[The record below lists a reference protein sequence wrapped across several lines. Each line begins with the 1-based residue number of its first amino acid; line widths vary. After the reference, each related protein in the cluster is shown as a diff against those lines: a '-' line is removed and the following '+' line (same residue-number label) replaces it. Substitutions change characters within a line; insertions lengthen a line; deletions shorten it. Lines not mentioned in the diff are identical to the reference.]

1 MTNYLNDD
9 FYDYDINEE
18 GNQKYNDNQNKQKYS
33 QKQKQKQTEAEAL
46 ELTYSHLGRLLQSA
60 EMLAFKLNLIKN
72 GSQLKYQSYDSF
84 NVAEKKDIDTLKYDV
99 INFLDFYEKA
109 IIIHNKNFNYVL
121 PDSINKVIKDLT
133 LWANKAPKNDKRF
146 FTTIL
151 DLIQK
156 GSYDYSAF
164 PDEDSLYEKA
174 KKDNTKFKKD
184 AGFWKTFSVPI
195 LKFLNFLI
203 KDTKEKVKAN
213 PSYKPD
219 IHFGSK
225 HVNNK
230 NLTETLEARK
240 LELKINES
248 LNEVNIILLDFL
260 NKKGDFQL
268 LVNSVMNLNNFY
280 SDFLK
285 KHDKEE
291 LQINSDSLKTLKSF
305 IEKLKSDTK
314 IYNILKDLTIEMDP
328 DNIQ

>member
-1 MTNYLNDD
+1 MYYNKDEL
-9 FYDYDINEE
+9 YDYGINEE
-18 GNQKYNDNQNKQKYS
+18 EGYQKYNEDHYQPKYC

-46 ELTYSHLGRLLQSA
+46 ELTYSHLGRLIQSA

-72 GSQLKYQSYDSF
+72 GAQLKYQYYDSF

-109 IIIHNKNFNYVL
+109 IIIHNKKYNYVL
-121 PDSINKVIKDLT
+121 PDSINKIIKDLT
-133 LWANKAPKNDKRF
+133 LWANKAQKNDKRF
-146 FTTIL
+146 FTTVL

-164 PDEDSLYEKA
+164 PDEDLLYEKA

-219 IHFGSK
+219 IHFGAK
-225 HVNNK
+225 PVNNK
-230 NLTETLEARK
+230 NLTETLEERK

-248 LNEVNIILLDFL
+248 LNDINLILLDFL
-260 NKKGDFQL
+260 NKKGDSQL
-268 LVNSVMNLNNFY
+268 LLETAMNLNNLY
-280 SDFLK
+280 SDFMK

-291 LQINSDSLKTLKSF
+291 LQINSNSLKTLKSL
-305 IEKLKSDTK
+305 IEQLKSDTK
-314 IYNILKDLTIEMDP
+314 IYNLLKGMTIEMDQ